1 MMDVFVPLRQEI
13 DCRDQVEKIVGRH
26 RKPVADSPPQLMSTR
41 ATKEALFDGFAQ
53 VARAL
58 SNGRRAEIVDVLAN
72 GERSV
77 ESLAAV
83 VHQSIANT
91 SQHLQILRNAGLVAS
106 RRNGTFIHYRLAS
119 PEVVG
124 FWRSLQTIARESRG
138 EVERLVHE
146 YLGDE
151 GDDIEELTKEE
162 LWQRIKRKDKLVV
175 LDVRPQEEYEAG
187 HLPGAVSIPLD
198 ELKKRIKELPKSKQ
212 IVAYCRGPLCAL
224 APEATRYLKSKG
236 YRVKRL
242 VEGAPDWEAAGLPL
256 SRDNEQ

>member
-1 MMDVFVPLRQEI
+1 
-13 DCRDQVEKIVGRH
+13 
-26 RKPVADSPPQLMSTR
+26 MSTR

-53 VARAL
+53 VAKAL

-77 ESLAAV
+77 ELLAAEV
-83 VHQSIANT
+83 RQSIANT
-91 SQHLQILRNAGLVAS
+91 SQHLQILKNAGLVTT
-106 RRNGTFIHYRLAS
+106 RRNGTFVYYRLAS

-124 FWRSLQTIARESRG
+124 FWRALQGIARESRG
-138 EVERLVHE
+138 DIERLVHE
-146 YLGDE
+146 YLGD
-151 GDDIEELTKEE
+151 DDVEELTKDE
-162 LWQRIKRKDKLVV
+162 LWQRLQRKDRLVV

-187 HLPGAVSIPLD
+187 HIPGAVSIPLD
-198 ELKKRIKELPKSKQ
+198 ELRNRFRELPKSKQ

-236 YRVKRL
+236 YKVKRL

-256 SRDNEQ
+256 MRRDTE

>member
-1 MMDVFVPLRQEI
+1 
-13 DCRDQVEKIVGRH
+13 
-26 RKPVADSPPQLMSTR
+26 MSTR

-53 VARAL
+53 VAKAL

-77 ESLAAV
+77 ESLAAE

-91 SQHLQILRNAGLVAS
+91 SQHLQILKHAGLVTP
-106 RRNGTFIHYRLAS
+106 RRNGTFVYYRLAS
-119 PEVVG
+119 PDVVG
-124 FWRSLQTIARESRG
+124 FWRALQGIARESRG
-138 EVERLVHE
+138 DIERLVHE

-151 GDDIEELTKEE
+151 GDDIEGLTKEE
-162 LWQRIKRKDKLVV
+162 LWKRIKRKDKLVV

-187 HLPGAVSIPLD
+187 HLPGAVSIPL
-198 ELKKRIKELPKSKQ
+198 EQLKKRVKELPKSKQ

-224 APEATRYLKSKG
+224 APDASRYLKSKG

-242 VEGAPDWEAAGLPL
+242 AEGAPDWEAAGYPL
-256 SRDNEQ
+256 GRATDDE